1 MQPSITVIHFK
12 TYHVELYTSCE
23 LVSINYGCSFFF
35 QEAEVTES
43 GLMKTVRFAPSPV
56 MSTYLLAWVIGEFDY
71 LEGEWIIS

>member
-1 MQPSITVIHFK
+1 MQPTITVIHFK
-12 TYHVELYTSCE
+12 TYNAGIYISYK
-23 LVSINYGCSFFF
+23 LVSINVEFSLFL

-71 LEGEWIIS
+71 LEGEWVRS